1 MPMIDAILQELDRE
15 ASSTRRVLQRV
26 PDEHLA
32 WKPHEKSRTLGQLAW
47 HVATIP
53 KRIATAA
60 QTDDLDVTQF
70 PPQAMPE
77 TAAGILAGFE
87 QQFPEA
93 KALLVGFDD
102 AALARPFTMRRGDT
116 KIFSGSKALLLR
128 FVMLN
133 HGYHHRGQLTVY
145 LRLLGIPVP
154 AVYGPSADEA

>member
-1 MPMIDAILQELDRE
+1 MAMIEAILQELDRE
-15 ASSTRRVLQRV
+15 ADSTRRVLQRI
-26 PDEHLA
+26 PEGQLA
-32 WKPHEKSRTLGQLAW
+32 WKPHEKSRTLAQLAW

-60 QTDDLDVTQF
+60 QSDDVDVMRF
-70 PPQAMPE
+70 PPQAVPESAAAILEAFERQIPE
-77 TAAGILAGFE
+77 TRALLAG
-87 QQFPEA
+87 
-93 KALLVGFDD
+93 LDD
-102 AALARPFTMRRGDT
+102 AALARKVTMRRGDT
-116 KIFSGSKALLLR
+116 KIFSGPKALFLR